1 MKSKISIEM
10 VFGFMKRVD
19 ERQNKDNDEKIVIM
33 EGRINDLEQYSRINY
48 TVVIGLKTKPQ
59 SRAGP
64 VHLGALNRII
74 LGPCFVVD
82 RVILPQRTRNCMH
95 S

>member
-48 TVVIGLKTKPQ
+48 TKT
-59 SRAGP
+59 
-64 VHLGALNRII
+64 
-74 LGPCFVVD
+74 
-82 RVILPQRTRNCMH
+82 
-95 S
+95 